1 MLRLLVLLLC
11 LLSVEPVAA
20 GSAAAGVDAP
30 QARDNNPAREWTEW
44 DGPVSGPAAQPGRSV
59 WFLASDL
66 RNGGVVGV
74 YRGLAEAGRLLGWR
88 LTLLDGQG
96 QGSSLLRF
104 LESAQRERP
113 AAVALG
119 GFDAQEFRPQIE
131 RLRALGVTVLG
142 WHAGDKPGPL
152 PGLLF
157 TNISTSPLAAAQA
170 AADYIVASS
179 HGPVGV
185 VLFTDS
191 RFAIATAKTRQA
203 VRQLQACRRCKVLA
217 VEDLSLALVQQQLP
231 DKVTELYRRHGRAW
245 THSIG
250 INDLYYDSI
259 GHPLGKLNAFVANI
273 SLGDGSLSAMRRI
286 RAGLMQ
292 EATIAEPLHLHGWQ
306 MADELNRAFAGQP
319 PSLYVTQPH
328 LLVRQTIRDSY
339 LSIGYDPDNGYRRAY
354 AAIWFPRH

>member
-1 MLRLLVLLLC
+1 MLRLLILLLC
-11 LLSVEPVAA
+11 LLSVESAIA
-20 GSAAAGVDAP
+20 GSAVIGADAP
-30 QARDNNPAREWTEW
+30 QARDNPAREWVEW

-96 QGSSLLRF
+96 QRSSLLQF
-104 LESAQRERP
+104 LERAQRERP

-119 GFDAQEFRPQIE
+119 GFDAQEFLPQIQ
-131 RLRALGVTVLG
+131 RLHAQGVTVLG

-157 TNISTSPLAAAQA
+157 TNITTSPLAAAQA

-179 HGPVGV
+179 RGPIGV

-203 VRQLQACRRCKVLA
+203 VRQLQACQRCKVLA
-217 VEDLSLALVQQQLP
+217 VEDISLAQVQQELP
-231 DKVTELYRRHGRAW
+231 DKVTELYQRHGKAW

-259 GHPLGKLNAFVANI
+259 GHPLGKLNASVVNI

-306 MADELNRAFAGQP
+306 MADELNRAFAGQL

-328 LLVRQTIRDSY
+328 LLVKQTIRDSY

-354 AAIWFPRH
+354 AAIWFPLH

>member
-1 MLRLLVLLLC
+1 MLRLLMLLLC
-11 LLSVEPVAA
+11 LLSVDFAVG
-20 GSAAAGVDAP
+20 GSTDAGVDAP
-30 QARDNNPAREWTEW
+30 QARENPAREWIEW
-44 DGPVSGPAAQPGRSV
+44 DGPVSGPAVEPGRSV

-96 QGSSLLRF
+96 QRSSLLQF

-119 GFDAQEFRPQIE
+119 GFDAQEFLPQIQ
-131 RLRALGVTVLG
+131 RLHAQGVIVLG
-142 WHAGDKPGPL
+142 WHAGEKPGPL
-152 PGLLF
+152 PGVLF

-179 HGPVGV
+179 RGPVGV

-203 VRQLQACRRCKVLA
+203 VRQLQACQRCKVLA
-217 VEDLSLALVQQQLP
+217 VEDISLAQVQQLLP
-231 DKVTELYRRHGRAW
+231 DKVAELYQRHGKAW

-259 GHPLGKLNAFVANI
+259 GHPLGKLNASVVNI

-319 PSLYVTQPH
+319 PSLYITQPH
-328 LLVRQTIRDSY
+328 LLVKRTIRDSY
-339 LSIGYDPDNGYRRAY
+339 MSIGYDPDNGYRRAY